1 MSNAVSITNL
11 NFQYGK
17 QHILKDINLE
27 VPKGSIYGFIGH
39 NGAGKT
45 TTIKLLLNLLQT
57 KENNIKIFGK
67 EINGNRRECL
77 KRIGAL
83 VEYPGIYAHLTAF
96 ENLKSKAILFGI
108 SNKRIEEVLALVKL
122 DHVQHKK
129 AGAFSQGMK
138 QRLGIGLALLNDPDL
153 LILDEPTNG
162 LDPSGIVEIRNLLL
176 ELRSKGKTIFIS
188 SHLLSEIEKFATHI
202 ALIDHGEIKFKGTIE
217 EIQLN
222 ANSKVLVHCDDYSR
236 ACTLL
241 TERNIEFQITNEGII
256 INSNNIFNSSEIN
269 KLLVFGGVDVE
280 LIKPL
285 TNSLE
290 EIFFELTNTA
300 S

>member
-1 MSNAVSITNL
+1 MINAISIANL

-17 QHILKDINLE
+17 QNILKNINLE
-27 VPKGSIYGFIGH
+27 VPQGSIYGFIGH

-57 KENNIKIFGK
+57 KDNCIKIFGK
-67 EINGNRRECL
+67 EINENRRESL
-77 KRIGAL
+77 NRIGAL

-96 ENLKSKAILFGI
+96 ENLKTKAILFGI

-129 AGAFSQGMK
+129 ASAFSQGMK
-138 QRLGIGLALLNDPDL
+138 QRLGIGLALLNNPDL

-176 ELRSKGKTIFIS
+176 ELRSAGKTIFIS
-188 SHLLSEIEKFATHI
+188 SHLLSEIEKFSTHI

-217 EIQLN
+217 EIQSTSI
-222 ANSKVLVHCDDYSR
+222 SKVIIHCDDYSK
-236 ACTLL
+236 ACMLL
-241 TERNIEFQITNEGII
+241 NERNIIFELTSDGLIVNANT
-256 INSNNIFNSSEIN
+256 IFNASEVN

-280 LIKPL
+280 LIKPIQ
-285 TNSLE
+285 NSLE
-290 EIFFELTNTA
+290 EIFFELTNSA